1 MPGETDRLNC
11 EVDESDLESRD
22 VPRRLDPR
30 LESLPREKLRGNSL
44 DSNPDIIAAMPFR
57 LCDLS
62 RCFFD
67 APGSEESDRSD
78 FEASSTLSTC
88 VAANGSRVV
97 SLENWS
103 DDLRGRPSVSFVD
116 RSGELGADAI
126 AREMFRK
133 GDDFKG
139 PTELRFGLPRDDEAT
154 PPTTMPALLADCGVF
169 NKLWT
174 VRPIP

>member
-44 DSNPDIIAAMPFR
+44 DSNPDIIAAIPFR

-62 RCFFD
+62 RFFEVS
-67 APGSEESDRSD
+67 GSEESDRSD
-78 FEASSTLSTC
+78 FEASSALSTC
-88 VAANGSRVV
+88 AADESRVV

-103 DDLRGRPSVSFVD
+103 DDLRGRPSVLFVD
-116 RSGELGADAI
+116 RSGELGADAM
-126 AREMFRK
+126 ARDIFRK
-133 GDDFKG
+133 GEDFKG
-139 PTELRFGLPRDDEAT
+139 PTELRFDLPRDDEET
-154 PPTTMPALLADCGVF
+154 PPTTVPALLADCGVLSR
-169 NKLWT
+169 LWT